1 MSLPEFSIKYPV
13 TVVMATLAV
22 ALLGWISLARLD
34 VDLLPDLRSP
44 VITVDLRFPG
54 KTPREMEERYAQ
66 RLEGDIGTVRH
77 VKRVH
82 SVSRSGQ
89 AVVIAEFEW
98 DADMDF
104 ALLDVQKKVA
114 RYAADP
120 DITSLDVTQED
131 PQALPVMRLA
141 VSGADWQD
149 PDELLGSVE
158 TIIRPKL
165 EGFSGVA
172 SVEIEGGAE
181 KEIRVTL
188 DSYLLQAFGVNSET
202 VVSRIR
208 EANSDVSGG
217 TLKDGQRSFLVKGL
231 GRLTGLQDVNNLVV
245 GERGGGTAN
254 GQEDAPTHRVPVT
267 VSDVGTVALRYKER
281 ETIVRLD
288 GMECVGLSVYKEAG
302 ANTSSVANG
311 VLQEL
316 GSLESGLSGIRFTV
330 VENQARFVERAV
342 NAVEEAAVF
351 GALLAVGVLLAA
363 LRQWTATLVIGLAIP
378 ISVLATFTLMYFQG
392 LTLNVMTLGGLALGA
407 GMLVDNAIVVIENI
421 YRHLERGE
429 PAAEASIRG
438 ASEVGV
444 AILASTLTTVSVFL
458 PIVYLHGLAGELFKE
473 QAWTVAFSLISSL
486 AVAMTVVPM
495 LTARLFRR
503 YPRRSA
509 RGVGSATFRR
519 FLGGSLNH
527 KGRTLAVLVAC
538 LLAAVYMAGSIHT
551 SFIPREDE
559 GVLHVDLS
567 LPEGTR
573 LESTDRVARRVAA
586 ITQAV
591 TGEEARHIYL
601 RVGNDPNRL
610 TAVGEPTGPN
620 RAELTVVLAQ
630 RTDRRSLSE
639 LTAALD
645 TAIREVPDI
654 KVNYRLQKAAL
665 EGLIGGDA
673 APVQVEVSGENLDL
687 LRELTADLK
696 RRMEAL
702 PTVYNVRTSFQDG
715 QPEVDVVLR
724 PDVTAAFGLTSQN
737 LVRELERRLAGE
749 EAGELSKDQ
758 RVRTIRVGFEDVELR
773 ELKHTRIDGPD
784 GAMLTLGDLADLR
797 VVQGPREILRDGQ
810 RRVGRVSA
818 YLTDGM
824 VLSQAATQIR
834 QAVGQMAIPNGYRVT
849 VTGEE
854 RERAASFGGLQ
865 FALLLS
871 VVLVYMVMASLFESL
886 LHPFTV
892 MLTVPLAGIGVVF
905 AFWSLGEA
913 FGVMAFIGAIM
924 LGGIA
929 VNDAIILV
937 DRINQLRRDTDDLR
951 QAVIQGAQDRLR
963 PILMTSAT
971 TILALLPMAVGV
983 GEGARLRAPMA
994 VAVIGGLVT
1003 STLMTLVVIPV
1014 VYELIER
1021 LRIRRAS

>member
-1 MSLPEFSIKYPV
+1 MPLPEFSTKYPV
-13 TVVMATLAV
+13 TVAMATLAV
-22 ALLGWISLARLD
+22 ALLGWISLERLE

-54 KTPREMEERYAQ
+54 KTPREMEERYAR

-114 RYAADP
+114 RYASDP

-149 PDELLGSVE
+149 PDELLGNAE
-158 TIIRPKL
+158 TVIRPKL
-165 EGFSGVA
+165 EGLSGVA

-181 KEIRVTL
+181 KEIRITL
-188 DSYLLQAFGVNSET
+188 DSYLLQAFGVTSET

-217 TLKDGQRSFLVKGL
+217 TLKDGQRTYLVKGL
-231 GRLTGLQDVNNLVV
+231 GRLTDLADVNNLVV
-245 GERGGGTAN
+245 GERRGESSNGG
-254 GQEDAPTHRVPVT
+254 EDASTQRVPVT
-267 VSDVGTVALRYKER
+267 VSDVGTVGLLYKER

-288 GMECVGLSVYKEAG
+288 GLECVGLSVYKEAG
-302 ANTSSVANG
+302 ANTSSVVNG
-311 VLQEL
+311 VVGEL
-316 GSLESGLSGIRFTV
+316 ERLEADLTGIRFTV
-330 VENQARFVERAV
+330 VENQARFVENAV
-342 NAVEEAAVF
+342 SEVEEAAVL

-429 PAAEASIRG
+429 TAAEASVRG

-473 QAWTVAFSLISSL
+473 QAWTVAFSLVSSL

-509 RGVGSATFRR
+509 GIAGARSFRR
-519 FLGGSLNH
+519 FLSRSLNH
-527 KGRTLAVLVAC
+527 KGRTMAVLAAC
-538 LLAAVYMAGSIHT
+538 LLAAFYMARSIHT
-551 SFIPREDE
+551 SFIPTEDE
-559 GVLHVDLS
+559 GVLHVDLA

-591 TGEEARHIYL
+591 AGEEARHIYL
-601 RVGNDPNRL
+601 RVGTDPNRF

-620 RAELTVVLAQ
+620 RAELTVVLGRQA
-630 RTDRRSLSE
+630 DRRSVSE
-639 LTAALD
+639 LTTVLDAALL
-645 TAIREVPDI
+645 EVPDI

-665 EGLIGGDA
+665 EGLIRGGT

-687 LRELTADLK
+687 LRELTTDLK
-696 RRMEAL
+696 RRMDAL
-702 PTVYNVRTSFQDG
+702 STVYNVRTSFQDG

-724 PDVTAAFGLTSQN
+724 PDITAAFGLTSQN
-737 LVRELERRLAGE
+737 LVRELERRLGGE

-758 RVRTIRVGFEDVELR
+758 RARTIRVGFEDVDLR
-773 ELKHTRIDGPD
+773 ELQHARIDGPD

-818 YLTDGM
+818 FLTDGV

-834 QAVGQMAIPNGYRVT
+834 QAVGQMAIPHGYQVT

-854 RERAASFGGLQ
+854 RERAESFGGLQ

-937 DRINQLRRDTDDLR
+937 DHINQLRREAGDVR
-951 QAVIQGAQDRLR
+951 QAVLQAAQDRLR

-1014 VYELIER
+1014 VYELIEG
-1021 LRIRRAS
+1021 LRRRRAA

>member
-1 MSLPEFSIKYPV
+1 MSLPEFSTKYPV
-13 TVVMATLAV
+13 TVAMATLAV

-181 KEIRVTL
+181 KEIHVTL

-254 GQEDAPTHRVPVT
+254 GQEDAPTQRVPVT

-316 GSLESGLSGIRFTV
+316 GSLESDLAGIRFTV

-342 NAVEEAAVF
+342 NEVEEAAVF
-351 GALLAVGVLLAA
+351 GALLAVGVLMAA

-421 YRHLERGE
+421 YRHLERGNRPPRPPSKARARSGSPFWPLPLPRCPCFCPSSIFTGW
-429 PAAEASIRG
+429 PAN
-438 ASEVGV
+438 
-444 AILASTLTTVSVFL
+444 
-458 PIVYLHGLAGELFKE
+458 
-473 QAWTVAFSLISSL
+473 SSRSR
-486 AVAMTVVPM
+486 PG
-495 LTARLFRR
+495 RWRFR
-503 YPRRSA
+503 
-509 RGVGSATFRR
+509 
-519 FLGGSLNH
+519 
-527 KGRTLAVLVAC
+527 
-538 LLAAVYMAGSIHT
+538 
-551 SFIPREDE
+551 
-559 GVLHVDLS
+559 
-567 LPEGTR
+567 
-573 LESTDRVARRVAA
+573 
-586 ITQAV
+586 
-591 TGEEARHIYL
+591 
-601 RVGNDPNRL
+601 
-610 TAVGEPTGPN
+610 
-620 RAELTVVLAQ
+620 
-630 RTDRRSLSE
+630 
-639 LTAALD
+639 
-645 TAIREVPDI
+645 
-654 KVNYRLQKAAL
+654 
-665 EGLIGGDA
+665 
-673 APVQVEVSGENLDL
+673 
-687 LRELTADLK
+687 
-696 RRMEAL
+696 
-702 PTVYNVRTSFQDG
+702 
-715 QPEVDVVLR
+715 
-724 PDVTAAFGLTSQN
+724 
-737 LVRELERRLAGE
+737 
-749 EAGELSKDQ
+749 
-758 RVRTIRVGFEDVELR
+758 
-773 ELKHTRIDGPD
+773 
-784 GAMLTLGDLADLR
+784 
-797 VVQGPREILRDGQ
+797 
-810 RRVGRVSA
+810 
-818 YLTDGM
+818 
-824 VLSQAATQIR
+824 
-834 QAVGQMAIPNGYRVT
+834 
-849 VTGEE
+849 
-854 RERAASFGGLQ
+854 
-865 FALLLS
+865 
-871 VVLVYMVMASLFESL
+871 
-886 LHPFTV
+886 
-892 MLTVPLAGIGVVF
+892 
-905 AFWSLGEA
+905 
-913 FGVMAFIGAIM
+913 
-924 LGGIA
+924 
-929 VNDAIILV
+929 
-937 DRINQLRRDTDDLR
+937 
-951 QAVIQGAQDRLR
+951 
-963 PILMTSAT
+963 
-971 TILALLPMAVGV
+971 
-983 GEGARLRAPMA
+983 
-994 VAVIGGLVT
+994 
-1003 STLMTLVVIPV
+1003 
-1014 VYELIER
+1014 
-1021 LRIRRAS
+1021 

>member
-1 MSLPEFSIKYPV
+1 MSLPEFSTKYPV
-13 TVVMATLAV
+13 TIAMATLAV
-22 ALLGWISLARLD
+22 ALLGWISLERLD
-34 VDLLPDLRSP
+34 VDLLPDVRSP

-120 DITSLDVTQED
+120 DIASLDVTQED
-131 PQALPVMRLA
+131 PQALPVIRLA

-181 KEIRVTL
+181 KEIYVTL

-217 TLKDGQRSFLVKGL
+217 TLKDGQRSYLVKGL
-231 GRLTGLQDVNNLVV
+231 GRLTDLKDVNNLVV
-245 GERGGGTAN
+245 GERRGETGN
-254 GQEDAPTHRVPVT
+254 GQEDAPAERVPVM
-267 VSDVGTVALRYKER
+267 VSDVGTVALQYKER

-288 GMECVGLSVYKEAG
+288 GVECVGLSIYKEAG
-302 ANTSSVANG
+302 ANTSSVVNR
-311 VLQEL
+311 VLEEL
-316 GSLESGLSGIRFTV
+316 GNLEADLAGVRFTV
-330 VENQARFVERAV
+330 VENQSRFVERAV
-342 NAVEEAAVF
+342 NEVEEAAII

-421 YRHLERGE
+421 HRHLERGE
-429 PAAEASIRG
+429 SAVEASIKG

-486 AVAMTVVPM
+486 AVAMTTVPM
-495 LTARLFRR
+495 LTARLFGR
-503 YPRRSA
+503 YRRRSA
-509 RGVGSATFRR
+509 SVAGSVAFNR
-519 FLGGSLNH
+519 LLSGSLNH
-527 KGRTLAVLVAC
+527 KGRTLAVLFAC
-538 LLAAVYMAGSIHT
+538 LLAAVYMARSIHT
-551 SFIPREDE
+551 SFIPGEDE

-573 LESTDRVARRVAA
+573 LESTDRVARRIAA

-591 TGEEARHIYL
+591 AGQEARHIYL

-610 TAVGEPTGPN
+610 TAVGEPSGPN
-620 RAELTVVLAQ
+620 RAELTVVLTK
-630 RTDRRSLSE
+630 REDRRSVSE

-645 TAIREVPDI
+645 AAIREVPEI

-665 EGLIGGDA
+665 EGLIRGDS
-673 APVQVEVSGENLDL
+673 APVQVEVSGENLEL

-702 PTVYNVRTSFQDG
+702 STVYNVRTTFQDG

-758 RVRTIRVGFEDVELR
+758 RARTIRVGFEDLDIR
-773 ELKHTRIDGPD
+773 ELKHARIDGPD

-818 YLTDGM
+818 YLSDGV
-824 VLSQAATQIR
+824 VLGQAATQIR
-834 QAVGQMAIPNGYRVT
+834 QAVGQMAIPHGYRVN

-854 RERAASFGGLQ
+854 RERAESFGGLQ
-865 FALLLS
+865 FALILS

-892 MLTVPLAGIGVVF
+892 MFTVPLAGIGVVF

-913 FGVMAFIGAIM
+913 FGIMAFIGAIM

-937 DRINQLRRDTDDLR
+937 DRINQLRRDTGDLR
-951 QAVIQGAQDRLR
+951 QAVLRGAQDRLR
-963 PILMTSAT
+963 PILMTSGT

-1021 LRIRRAS
+1021 LRFRRAP